1 MLSNPEMMRSL
12 IKSNPETAEMIKQH
26 PEIEAALS
34 DPSML
39 KSLMSPDML
48 KSASGMIERMQ
59 SLPKNTTMS
68 GAPGSFPMPGS
79 PDKRETQKEEKKQTP
94 QNAFPTNPWAVN
106 PFAQMMG
113 MNAMGFPPF
122 NYPAPNASAGVGNAA
137 PTVSNTGTTAE
148 RSATSI
154 DNVQRGEEDD
164 REKYRSMLEEMRAM
178 GFTDD
183 EENLKALKATGGDV
197 FEAVEIVAA
206 RSKSL

>member
-12 IKSNPETAEMIKQH
+12 IKSNPETTEMIKQH

-34 DPSML
+34 DPNMV

-79 PDKRETQKEEKKQTP
+79 PDKKEPRKEEKKQTP
-94 QNAFPTNPWAVN
+94 QSAFGANPWGMN

-113 MNAMGFPPF
+113 MNTMGFSPF
-122 NYPAPNASAGVGNAA
+122 GYPAPS
-137 PTVSNTGTTAE
+137 TVPIASNTGTAAE
-148 RSATSI
+148 RG
-154 DNVQRGEEDD
+154 GEEED
-164 REKYRSMLEEMRAM
+164 RAKYRSMLEEMRAM
-178 GFTDD
+178 GFTDE
-183 EENLKALKATGGDV
+183 EENLRALRVTKGDV

-206 RSKSL
+206 KSKPL